1 MKPNKNEDEYIW
13 VQEMQQRMAKLESEQ
28 QAESEAEKRRL
39 KETHWMHCPKCGQK
53 LSPQKCGSVEI
64 DVCPSC
70 KGVWLDKGEL
80 GTIVEGA
87 DQGSFFH
94 TCLRILRARQ
104 PQVVSLGGA
113 TSDTDKVNEPD
124 HLAERHCGP

>member
-1 MKPNKNEDEYIW
+1 MIMKPNQKEDEYIW
-13 VQEMQQRMAKLESEQ
+13 VQEMQLRMAKLAKEQ
-28 QAESEAEKRRL
+28 QAESEAEKRHL
-39 KETHWMHCPKCGQK
+39 KLTHWMHCPKCGQK
-53 LSPQKCGSVEI
+53 LSSEKCGTVEI

-94 TCLRILRARQ
+94 TCLQIMRGRQ
-104 PQVVSLGGA
+104 SPIKL
-113 TSDTDKVNEPD
+113 
-124 HLAERHCGP
+124 